1 MVGVKDGGHKA
12 DFWQNTSLPNVL
24 LKNLKNFFLVIG
36 HLDDVIIYDEF
47 FGIIGNIWRFFN

>member
-24 LKNLKNFFLVIG
+24 LKNLKNFFFG
-36 HLDDVIIYDEF
+36 H
-47 FGIIGNIWRFFN
+47 RPS